1 MYLSGRKKWLRI
13 LFVSWA
19 VMKDI
24 KVADGFSQ
32 GLSKPLKPQSQVS
45 RSFNLNGVNPVIA
58 MMFGDVSAREI
69 YFLYS
74 CNEQN
79 TFKQSFLLQLVK
91 SSCRRNQTMREEH
104 ILDSYLY
111 SPTNFMYI
119 CKIQCRAA
127 FFCKNTYYCAN
138 WVFTLASY
146 LVRHTLVWHDKMRY
160 PDSKAEFY
168 LVWDFV
174 RMVPRVFLRPR
185 QSLQNCIVR

>member
-1 MYLSGRKKWLRI
+1 MQQQQLTSIIEYSNAVHVQPPTKTICVGTYRSFTTLNFSQL
-13 LFVSWA
+13 

-58 MMFGDVSAREI
+58 MMFGNVSAREI

-74 CNEQN
+74 CNL
-79 TFKQSFLLQLVK
+79 KKSFLLQLVK

-138 WVFTLASY
+138 
-146 LVRHTLVWHDKMRY
+146 
-160 PDSKAEFY
+160 
-168 LVWDFV
+168 
-174 RMVPRVFLRPR
+174 
-185 QSLQNCIVR
+185 

>member
-1 MYLSGRKKWLRI
+1 M
-13 LFVSWA
+13 FVSWA

-58 MMFGDVSAREI
+58 MMFGNVSAREI

-74 CNEQN
+74 CNL
-79 TFKQSFLLQLVK
+79 KKSFLLQLVK

-146 LVRHTLVWHDKMRY
+146 LVLHTLVWHDKMRN
-160 PDSKAEFY
+160 PDSKEESY

-174 RMVPRVFLRPR
+174 RMVPQVFLRPQ
-185 QSLQNCIVR
+185 QSLQNCTVR